1 MTSNI
6 AADHA
11 EADPIAAEIQQIVES
26 AIPSWGLAKF
36 LFCESEPWWAPS
48 VQAEISLRLQTKTD
62 NQDVP
67 QARCESF
74 PTTRTLFEQLKADSC
89 DGVVL
94 ITGDQIRDTLL
105 FLGRLTRL
113 CRPSPA
119 VLVVMPREYRNL
131 MPVLL
136 ESGAST
142 VFCQPV
148 SDQEIAGWCVRVTL
162 TAGRS

>member
-1 MTSNI
+1 MRSDS

-62 NQDVP
+62 NRDVP

-74 PTTRTLFEQLKADSC
+74 PTTRTLFEQLKSDSC

-105 FLGRLTRL
+105 FPGRLTRL
-113 CRPSPA
+113 CRPCPP
-119 VLVVMPREYRNL
+119 VLVVLPREYRNV

-148 SDQEIAGWCVRVTL
+148 SDQEIADWCIRVVL
-162 TAGRS
+162 NAGRS